1 MMNQIRYSLQDL
13 WRHRWNSIIL
23 LLETIMLLVIVNL
36 IVWSLN
42 DAQNM
47 RNEIQRLNESQEI
60 YGLIDFTSRMHQ
72 EELFQNDSSISRL
85 SELYDLIYENDQV
98 KAFPLY
104 SSNIEF
110 QKSSFGNSGFLRTSE
125 TNVSI
130 PFLYANDR
138 FFEYFNISPAEGKSF
153 DSADY
158 KQSLDVVPILIGSDL
173 TFKFKIGDILE
184 PIGGLRYKVVGVLH
198 ADSSYIDIMASRDFK
213 NLDQMIILP
222 FNKNQFVSSIDY
234 SAIIA
239 RAYLTADD
247 PSALSNILQRAADT
261 DTLSF
266 AFKSMLHQSKF
277 VAQDKEKMLQLQLLL
292 SSLILIFTFVTV
304 TVSYLQ
310 FIEKHIYEFGV
321 HILSGSTQKDL
332 MIRLGGQ
339 FALLLIL
346 SNLLVPNLIRAFA
359 SLSVSVAASAL
370 LCVVFLILPMLRLSQ
385 MPMTSMLK
393 GRSR

>member
-1 MMNQIRYSLQDL
+1 M
-13 WRHRWNSIIL
+13 NSIIL

-47 RNEIQRLNESQEI
+47 KNEIQRLNESQEI
-60 YGLIDFTSRMHQ
+60 YGLIDFTTRMRQ
-72 EELFQNDSSISRL
+72 EELFQNDSSIPRL
-85 SELYDLIYENDQV
+85 KKLYDLIYENDQV

-110 QKSSFGNSGFLRTSE
+110 QKSSFGNSGFLSTSE

-153 DSADY
+153 DSTDY
-158 KQSLDVVPILIGSDL
+158 EKNSDIVPILIGSDL

-184 PIGGLRYKVVGVLH
+184 PIGGLRYQVVGVLH
-198 ADSSYIDIMASRDFK
+198 EGSSYIDIMASRDFK
-213 NLDQMIILP
+213 NLDKMIILP
-222 FNKNQFVSSIDY
+222 FNKNLFVSPIDH
-234 SAIIA
+234 SAIIS
-239 RAYLTADD
+239 RAYLTVDD
-247 PSALSNILQRAADT
+247 PSALSEILQRSAET

-292 SSLILIFTFVTV
+292 SSLILIFTFITV

-321 HILSGSTQKDL
+321 HILSGATPKDL

-346 SNLLVPNLIRAFA
+346 SNLLVPNLLRAFA
-359 SLSVSVAASAL
+359 NLSVSVAASAL
-370 LCVVFLILPMLRLSQ
+370 LCVVFLILPMLRLGR